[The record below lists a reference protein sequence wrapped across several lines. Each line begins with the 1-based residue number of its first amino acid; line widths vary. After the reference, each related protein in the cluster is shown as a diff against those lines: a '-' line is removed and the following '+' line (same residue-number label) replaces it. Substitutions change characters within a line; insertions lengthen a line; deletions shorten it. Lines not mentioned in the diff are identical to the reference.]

1 MARINSSLSNQV
13 LGILGKNDKSRETQL
28 LKVATGQKLNSAGDG
43 ASEYSISEKMRV
55 RIRALDKAK
64 VNTET
69 GSSLLQIASG
79 AVQSQLDIMRTIK
92 QKVIDACN
100 DSNTDKDRE
109 IIQKEIDHGYQ
120 QIDDIAYDT
129 NYNGKALLY
138 GGDFVKKTVYAW
150 EVKPEGVLV
159 EGSDRLNVIPD
170 NYDTLDEL
178 TGPFDTFSRWKQT
191 GSSLSRMGIV
201 YMCI

>member
-1 MARINSSLSNQV
+1 MARINSSLNNQV
-13 LGILGKNDKSRETQL
+13 LNILGKNDKSREAQL

-178 TGPFDTFSRWKQT
+178 TGPFDT
-191 GSSLSRMGIV
+191 M
-201 YMCI
+201 